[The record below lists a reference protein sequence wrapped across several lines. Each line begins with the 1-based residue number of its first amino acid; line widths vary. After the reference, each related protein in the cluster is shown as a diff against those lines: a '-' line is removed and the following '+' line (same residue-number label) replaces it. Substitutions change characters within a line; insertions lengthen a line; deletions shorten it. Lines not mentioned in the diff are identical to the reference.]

1 MHFKAR
7 KLMNGDPTRK
17 PNGDVENRVVRLEVF
32 TENQSEMLSQLRD
45 DAREN
50 FRDFRAEA
58 RENFRDVRA
67 EIRGV
72 RVEIRILTGMLF
84 TVVLGVVAILAKVY
98 GA

>member
-1 MHFKAR
+1 
-7 KLMNGDPTRK
+7 
-17 PNGDVENRVVRLEVF
+17 
-32 TENQSEMLSQLRD
+32 MLSQLRD

-72 RVEIRILTGMLF
+72 RVEIRILTGMLY

>member
-1 MHFKAR
+1 MHTKAR
-7 KLMNGDPTRK
+7 QLMNGDLTRK

-32 TENQSEMLSQLRD
+32 TENESELLSQFRD
-45 DAREN
+45 DTREN
-50 FRDFRAEA
+50 FRDF
-58 RENFRDVRA
+58 RA

-84 TVVLGVVAILAKVY
+84 TVVLAVVAILAKVY